1 MPQDLRTGPPDGDAP
16 ERSMITTVVSDLGGV
31 LTTPLYDAF
40 VAYED
45 HSGIELME
53 FWNAL
58 GALGEAAG
66 ANPMGEL
73 ECGRLTEVQFIDA
86 LGGQISRQVG
96 HDVDITDFG
105 EVWFSH
111 LHHNTPMLE
120 LMREC
125 RDRGFRMGLLTNNVR
140 EWERHWRPTM
150 PIDEIFELVVDSG
163 FVGMRKP
170 DPEIYALTQTRLGVA
185 AEEILFID
193 DMDVNIAAAQAAG
206 WHTVHFQDNAQAMP
220 EIQAALAPDTPGL
233 V

>member
-1 MPQDLRTGPPDGDAP
+1 
-16 ERSMITTVVSDLGGV
+16 
-31 LTTPLYDAF
+31 
-40 VAYED
+40 
-45 HSGIELME
+45 
-53 FWNAL
+53 
-58 GALGEAAG
+58 
-66 ANPMGEL
+66 
-73 ECGRLTEVQFIDA
+73 
-86 LGGQISRQVG
+86 
-96 HDVDITDFG
+96 
-105 EVWFSH
+105 
-111 LHHNTPMLE
+111 
-120 LMREC
+120 
-125 RDRGFRMGLLTNNVR
+125 MGLLTNNVR